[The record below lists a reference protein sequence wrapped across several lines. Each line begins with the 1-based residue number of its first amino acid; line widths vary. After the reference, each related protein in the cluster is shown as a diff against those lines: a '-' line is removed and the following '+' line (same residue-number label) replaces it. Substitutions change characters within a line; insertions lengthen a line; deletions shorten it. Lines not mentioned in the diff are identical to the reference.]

1 MLRYDVIQHNISVS
15 HPGLIA
21 PTNNEAANE
30 QWKKMAP
37 IKPAFWCFSKFHLN
51 FLLFVQ
57 PPNFVPHG
65 K

>member
-30 QWKKMAP
+30 QWKK
-37 IKPAFWCFSKFHLN
+37 N
-51 FLLFVQ
+51 G
-57 PPNFVPHG
+57 PN
-65 K
+65 